1 MLPNSVFQIP
11 DDLEVGYVP
20 LSLGGAYPGLYLFTS
35 PARFVRP
42 VKNLSIPPTEEKNTE
57 LIGPFEQ
64 VSLALYSIF
73 SFTLPFFVCFVTM
86 KNLFFYVAC

>member
-1 MLPNSVFQIP
+1 MRQIP

-20 LSLGGAYPGLYLFTS
+20 LSMGGTYPGLYLSTC

-42 VKNLSIPPTEEKNTE
+42 VRNLSPLPEESNDIE

-64 VSLALYSIF
+64 VYLILF
-73 SFTLPFFVCFVTM
+73 LTFHGWFCF
-86 KNLFFYVAC
+86 KNSYVK

>member
-1 MLPNSVFQIP
+1 MLQIP

-42 VKNLSIPPTEEKNTE
+42 VRNILGPEKSQNIE
-57 LIGPFEQ
+57 LVGPFEQ
-64 VSLALYSIF
+64 VNIYLAKVLKINLGF
-73 SFTLPFFVCFVTM
+73 GQHVDFFCHGRT
-86 KNLFFYVAC
+86 Y